1 MVNAGIGTVA
11 AIGAVGMSVTH
22 YDEGL
27 TRKYTLSYG
36 GQERDRAANQT
47 QSHALRRCLVLSN
60 GCDPNVDQWLDQLV
74 HQRIDWLVHR
84 WVDRLVDQWVN

>member
-1 MVNAGIGTVA
+1 ML
-11 AIGAVGMSVTH
+11 VTH

-36 GQERDRAANQT
+36 GQERDRADNQT

-60 GCDPNVDQWLDQLV
+60 CRAPNVDQLLDQ
-74 HQRIDWLVHR
+74 

>member
-1 MVNAGIGTVA
+1 
-11 AIGAVGMSVTH
+11 MSVTH

-36 GQERDRAANQT
+36 GQERDRADNQT
-47 QSHALRRCLVLSN
+47 QSHALRRYLVLSN

-74 HQRIDWLVHR
+74 HQLVHQWIDWLVHR